1 VYKSLVPILTFFLLC
16 LHLNSRAQHRV
27 SGQVFDISTL
37 KPVELCNVYI
47 VGTTLGASTDSSGFF
62 TFNLPDSGEYE
73 LVYSHVGYLPQLV
86 SFKANADSVTLDP
99 MPLDP
104 AATTVEDVVI
114 TGKKD
119 RKWQRQYDRFLKYIM
134 GTHFREAQVEIL
146 NPYAVEFKN
155 GGKGMLTEA
164 QPFTLNMKNSYTGYE
179 IHFLVQRL
187 FLSKS
192 NQFMV
197 GYPGFSPLTSDSEEQ
212 TMTWEKNREKAYQGS
227 LRHIFKSILT
237 NQLEHDGFEAQLT
250 EKNPARFQGAASK
263 ILPIEV
269 DNTINLN
276 RENLF
281 KYIKVSNTDNPNI
294 KNIAFKELLKIT
306 FTKENDTYGRPQQTL
321 IDAIEGEFLV
331 YTNGI
336 PVNPTTL
343 KLYGYLA
350 SEGLYEMLPFDY

>member
-1 VYKSLVPILTFFLLC
+1 MHRASTLFISSVFICLSLTGK
-16 LHLNSRAQHRV
+16 AQYAV
-27 SGQVFDISTL
+27 SGQVFDITTL

-47 VGTTLGASTDSSGFF
+47 VGTTLGASTDASGFF
-62 TFNLPDSGEYE
+62 SFNIPDSGDYE
-73 LVYSHVGYLPQLV
+73 LVYSHIGYLPQLV
-86 SFKANADSVTLDP
+86 SFNANTDSLSLDP

-104 AATTVEDVVI
+104 STTAVDDVVVS
-114 TGKKD
+114 GKRD

-134 GTHFREAQVEIL
+134 GTHFRENKVEIL

-192 NQFMV
+192 NQFMI
-197 GYPGFSPLTSDSEEQ
+197 GYPGFTPLTTDSEEESAL
-212 TMTWEKNREKAYQGS
+212 WKKNRLKAYQGS
-227 LRHIFKSILT
+227 LRHIFKSL
-237 NQLEHDGFEAQLT
+237 LENKLDGDGFDAQLT
-250 EKNPARFQGAASK
+250 EKNPVKFQGSAAK

-276 RENLF
+276 SENL
-281 KYIKVSNTDNPNI
+281 YNHIKVFDTENPNI
-294 KNIAFKELLKIT
+294 KRIAFKELLKIT
-306 FTKENDTYGRPQQTL
+306 YTKEINSYGEPQQTL
-321 IDAIEGEFLV
+321 IEAIEDEFLV

-336 PVNPTTL
+336 PVNPTAL